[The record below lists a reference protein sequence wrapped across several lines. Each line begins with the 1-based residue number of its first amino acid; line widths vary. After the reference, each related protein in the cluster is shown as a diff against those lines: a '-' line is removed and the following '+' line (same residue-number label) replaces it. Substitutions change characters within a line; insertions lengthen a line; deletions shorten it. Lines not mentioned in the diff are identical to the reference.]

1 MRVRM
6 RMRVQLMQINHPD
19 RGGSPLIA
27 TKLNEAKDIMLGK
40 KAPKS
45 L

>member
-1 MRVRM
+1 
-6 RMRVQLMQINHPD
+6 MQINHPD
-19 RGGSPLIA
+19 LGGSPLIA

-45 L
+45 M